1 MDLFFD
7 SSALVKRYV
16 NEIGSTWV
24 TNIVDISSGNH
35 IYIAEITGVEITAA
49 IARRTRRD
57 SAVEVNAVFA
67 NLRHELNAEYLNLE
81 IISALL
87 QDAQNLAR
95 KHLLRGYDAVQLAV
109 AIDFNRE
116 QLAVG
121 LPAVTLVSADTE
133 LLDAARA
140 EGLLVENSNQHP

>member
-24 TNIVDISSGNH
+24 TNIVQPTSGNR
-35 IYIAEITGVEITAA
+35 IYVAEITGVEITSAV
-49 IARRTRRD
+49 ARRTRGN
-57 SAVEVNAVFA
+57 SAAANAVFA
-67 NLRHELNAEYLNLE
+67 NLQHDLNAEYLNLE

-87 QDAQNLAR
+87 RDARILAR
-95 KHLLRGYDAVQLAV
+95 LYFLRGYDAVQLAV
-109 AIDFNRE
+109 AAHLNRE
-116 QLAVG
+116 QLAAG

-140 EGLLVENSNQHP
+140 EGLTVENPNHHP